1 MDHLWSPWRM
11 KYLRGEEEMSKP
23 VGQSGASATG
33 LLKPSSE
40 TACIFCDLP
49 SENRDVE
56 NLIIH
61 RGQHVFVILNRYP
74 YNNGHLMVVPFAHTP
89 SLEQLDLAT
98 LTELML
104 LVNQGLGALRAA
116 YKPQAFNLGANIGA
130 AAGAGIAGHVHMH
143 IVPRWA
149 GDTNY
154 MSTVAG
160 TRVIPEDL
168 RETYQ
173 VVKEAWPK
181 P

>member
-1 MDHLWSPWRM
+1 
-11 KYLRGEEEMSKP
+11 MSKP

-33 LLKPSSE
+33 LLKQSSG

-61 RGQHVFVILNRYP
+61 RGRHVFVILNRYP

-143 IVPRWA
+143 VVPRWA

>member
-11 KYLRGEEEMSKP
+11 QYLRREEETSQP
-23 VGQSGASATG
+23 DNPGGASATG
-33 LLKPSSE
+33 LLKQSRE

-49 SENRDVE
+49 SENRDAE
-56 NLIIH
+56 NLIVY
-61 RGQHVFVILNRYP
+61 RGERVFVILNRYP

-89 SLEQLDLAT
+89 SLEQLDTPT
-98 LTELML
+98 LTELMVM
-104 LVNQGLGALRAA
+104 VNQGLSALRAA
-116 YKPQAFNLGANIGA
+116 YQPQAFNLGANIGA
-130 AAGAGIAGHVHMH
+130 AAGAGIAGHVHLH
-143 IVPRWA
+143 VVPRWA

-160 TRVIPEDL
+160 TRVSPEDL

>member
-33 LLKPSSE
+33 LLKQSSE

-61 RGQHVFVILNRYP
+61 RSQHVFVILNRYP

-143 IVPRWA
+143 VVPRWA